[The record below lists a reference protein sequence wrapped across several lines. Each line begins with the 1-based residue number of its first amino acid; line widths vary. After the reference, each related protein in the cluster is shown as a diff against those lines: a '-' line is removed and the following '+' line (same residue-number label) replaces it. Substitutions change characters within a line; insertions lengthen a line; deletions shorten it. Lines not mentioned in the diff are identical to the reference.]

1 MTRLAKTSIGYY
13 NYRKTRNALGTV
25 YKVFTARPHCSQCVR
40 IARNA
45 DRCTS

>member
-1 MTRLAKTSIGYY
+1 VAIA
-13 NYRKTRNALGTV
+13 NA
-25 YKVFTARPHCSQCVR
+25 SQLEAGRATPTLSRFIQRVR